1 MFLSFQER
9 HQVWV
14 TLSGHSSSYETQ
26 TFGLIFSLLY
36 HPLEA
41 VFLLPAKGMVCSWLN
56 FTTNSLVMEPCKPS
70 AFNRDSNMQQLF
82 QRQFFRDNYLKMR
95 YLRVTRLHFPLL
107 SSEDCVHV
115 IPSAVALTKCQRKSA
130 RLYLLPISREDRK
143 FVFLSQQY
151 KYQTSQKASGKLG
164 IPGEFQGMQAS
175 AGVLQMGRQKKSL
188 AEHHRGIQQI
198 VCSTN
203 NCSLTSVGGI
213 QQILQYLSLY
223 LPSLL
228 RKADLM
234 RTMSESNTGD
244 QASLAWDRGS

>member
-1 MFLSFQER
+1 
-9 HQVWV
+9 
-14 TLSGHSSSYETQ
+14 
-26 TFGLIFSLLY
+26 
-36 HPLEA
+36 
-41 VFLLPAKGMVCSWLN
+41 
-56 FTTNSLVMEPCKPS
+56 
-70 AFNRDSNMQQLF
+70 MQQLF

-95 YLRVTRLHFPLL
+95 YLRVTRLHFLLL

-130 RLYLLPISREDRK
+130 RLYLLPISREQDRK

-203 NCSLTSVGGI
+203 NWSLTSVGGI
-213 QQILQYLSLY
+213 QQILQYLSLH